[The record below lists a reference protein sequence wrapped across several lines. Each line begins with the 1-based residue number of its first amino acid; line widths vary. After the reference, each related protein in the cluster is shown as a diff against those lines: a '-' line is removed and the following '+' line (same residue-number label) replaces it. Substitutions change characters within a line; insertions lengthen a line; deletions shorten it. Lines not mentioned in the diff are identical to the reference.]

1 MNDLSIEYFYKK
13 FEFRA
18 GRINL
23 ISDYFF
29 VWVGLPLLVVY
40 IVIDHRSIIY
50 HTLFLSISILVL
62 LYYYYYYYYYYY

>member
-23 ISDYFF
+23 ISDFFF
-29 VWVGLPLLVVY
+29 VWVGLPLLV
-40 IVIDHRSIIY
+40 
-50 HTLFLSISILVL
+50 LVL
-62 LYYYYYYYYYYY
+62 VACPRKKYFFLKNNYFEILNGQLSVKLLN

>member
-23 ISDYFF
+23 ISDFF
-29 VWVGLPLLVVY
+29 FCMGRTTSSNSNDSTPRNSN
-40 IVIDHRSIIY
+40 RSGSGNNSSTSTSTSAMI
-50 HTLFLSISILVL
+50 
-62 LYYYYYYYYYYY
+62 LYYHLS

>member
-1 MNDLSIEYFYKK
+1 MNDLFIEYFYKK

-29 VWVGLPLLVVY
+29 VWVGLPLLLVVGTRDESTRRY
-40 IVIDHRSIIY
+40 KSREEA
-50 HTLFLSISILVL
+50 SISE
-62 LYYYYYYYYYYY
+62 

>member
-23 ISDYFF
+23 ISDFFF
-29 VWVGLPLLVVY
+29 VWVGLPLRRGNLRFF
-40 IVIDHRSIIY
+40 DN
-50 HTLFLSISILVL
+50 
-62 LYYYYYYYYYYY
+62 

>member
-23 ISDYFF
+23 ISDFFF
-29 VWVGLPLLVVY
+29 VWVGLPLVIVV
-40 IVIDHRSIIY
+40 IVEI
-50 HTLFLSISILVL
+50 VVV
-62 LYYYYYYYYYYY
+62 

>member
-1 MNDLSIEYFYKK
+1 MNDLFIEYFYKK

-29 VWVGLPLLVVY
+29 VWVGLPLL
-40 IVIDHRSIIY
+40 IVIVAMRKSKINQDINVHRIW
-50 HTLFLSISILVL
+50 LF
-62 LYYYYYYYYYYY
+62 